1 MLAIILTDS
10 GVIKETII
18 KFGEDI
24 TEEQVKTLTFLF
36 NNKLK
41 GKPLDYIDSPME
53 EYIFSEM
60 TESLDVINTI
70 LNEIK
75 KVINEQ
81 EDVYYEGTNKVF
93 ELPEFKDLEVARNFI
108 NVLDEKDVV
117 IDKLNEGLS
126 DDIHIYIGDEN
137 DNEELKDFSIITF
150 NNKVRGKS
158 VGTIG
163 IIGPKRMD
171 YAKVIAV
178 LRYINRRMNQG
189 GLLGSGKE
197 DT

>member
-1 MLAIILTDS
+1 
-10 GVIKETII
+10 
-18 KFGEDI
+18 
-24 TEEQVKTLTFLF
+24 
-36 NNKLK
+36 
-41 GKPLDYIDSPME
+41 
-53 EYIFSEM
+53 M
-60 TESLDVINTI
+60 TESLNIINTI

-93 ELPEFKDLEVARNFI
+93 ELPEFKDLEMARNFI
-108 NVLDEKDVV
+108 NVLDEKDIV
-117 IDKLNEGLS
+117 IDKLNEGFA

-137 DNEELKDFSIITF
+137 ENEELKDFSIITF

-178 LRYINRRMNQG
+178 LKYINKRMNQG
-189 GLLGSGKE
+189 GLLGDGK
-197 DT
+197 